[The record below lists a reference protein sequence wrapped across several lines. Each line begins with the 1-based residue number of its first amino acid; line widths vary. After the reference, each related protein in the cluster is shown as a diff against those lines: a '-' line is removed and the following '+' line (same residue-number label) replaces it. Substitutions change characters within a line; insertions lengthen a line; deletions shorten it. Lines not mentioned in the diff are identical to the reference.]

1 MGQIRVHK
9 SDQKIIDILNAMA
22 ERACLRLIS
31 RDILIG
37 DPPDSVAG
45 VALTFEEISNC
56 PLPNQELPYSPML
69 KKLLLQVLERFRN
82 IDISASPEDQ
92 SMLTGSSIARDGEDV
107 SMHID
112 GRRFSEE
119 VFDMGS
125 VFFQIIHELGHNFK
139 DTDNLKGTT
148 PIGITNAISKEL
160 GLTCW
165 RWPDEVK
172 EIFICP
178 NPMPPHKV
186 YLIGEDG
193 RIEDEADLRF
203 DHDPTPL
210 VPFTDGERFV
220 RGAY

>member
-82 IDISASPEDQ
+82 IDISA
-92 SMLTGSSIARDGEDV
+92 
-107 SMHID
+107 
-112 GRRFSEE
+112 
-119 VFDMGS
+119 
-125 VFFQIIHELGHNFK
+125 
-139 DTDNLKGTT
+139 
-148 PIGITNAISKEL
+148 
-160 GLTCW
+160 
-165 RWPDEVK
+165 
-172 EIFICP
+172 
-178 NPMPPHKV
+178 
-186 YLIGEDG
+186 
-193 RIEDEADLRF
+193 
-203 DHDPTPL
+203 
-210 VPFTDGERFV
+210 
-220 RGAY
+220 